1 MAQTPRNNSQP
12 DWYAILQLPPNAD
25 AAAIKAAHRSR
36 AREVHPD
43 VNAAADA
50 NARMAELNRARDV
63 LLDPAARAAYD
74 RARGLANMATA
85 GMRRGRPQGNAG
97 TAGSGRMRFTFD
109 TEDPLRSGPRSEPEY
124 TGSPR
129 PGEAARWRF
138 DARGGLGQE
147 DWYAFLG
154 VHPWSTEDEVSKAI
168 QGLVGQSIATYLGPE
183 ERVDRQAKLR
193 MAWEALGNHRK
204 RMEYDRTRPPWQP
217 RPGLQTD
224 WYAFLGVRRRAEAE
238 EIGEAVTRVSHE
250 IGDRAWNAELRERQA
265 KLREAWW
272 ILRDATR
279 RAAYDAALGPKG
291 TAS

>member
-1 MAQTPRNNSQP
+1 MAQTPPNNGQP

-63 LLDPAARAAYD
+63 LLDAAARAAYD
-74 RARGLANMATA
+74 RARDLPNRTA
-85 GMRRGRPQGNAG
+85 AGTRRGRDAGNAG
-97 TAGSGRMRFTFD
+97 TTGTGRMHFTFD
-109 TEDPLRSGPRSEPEY
+109 TEDPLGANRQPRRQPAAR
-124 TGSPR
+124 PR

-138 DARGGLGQE
+138 DARGGPGQE

-154 VHPWSTEDEVSKAI
+154 VYPWSTEEEVTKAI
-168 QGLVGQSIATYLGPE
+168 QALVSETIATYLGPQ
-183 ERVDRQAKLR
+183 ERAERQAKLR

-217 RPGLQTD
+217 RPGAQTD

-238 EIGEAVTRVSHE
+238 EIGEAVTRISHE
-250 IGDRAWNAELRERQA
+250 IGDNAWNAGLRDRQA

-279 RAAYDAALGPKG
+279 RAAYDAALAP
-291 TAS
+291 TRATS